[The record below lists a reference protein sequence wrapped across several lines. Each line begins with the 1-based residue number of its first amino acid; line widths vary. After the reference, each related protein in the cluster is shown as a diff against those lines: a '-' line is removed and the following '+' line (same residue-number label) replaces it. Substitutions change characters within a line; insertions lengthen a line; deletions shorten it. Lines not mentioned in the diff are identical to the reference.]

1 MLTAGVAGIALAA
14 LVLVLSVVGVWAAL
28 DRRPDAGILRLGCAL
43 AGSAVFALIALE
55 AQRRDRPNP
64 VLLFDLFARDG
75 LLGAAAARSWR
86 PIARAV
92 SRLTGEGL
100 AAVVGLAALALALA
114 RRRRDAAVVLV
125 GASSAWAVSGLLKLG
140 FGVPR
145 PRARIPWDLFS
156 SFGFPSG
163 HALVTL
169 SACGLLAWSV
179 ARGAGGGARLA
190 LGLACVVIALAA
202 GAARV
207 VLNAH
212 WPSDILGGLVFGAA
226 WLNLVTL
233 VAARGDTR

>member
-1 MLTAGVAGIALAA
+1 MSLAGG
-14 LVLVLSVVGVWAAL
+14 WAAL
-28 DRRPDAGILRLGCAL
+28 DRRPGPGVLRLACAL
-43 AGSAVFALIALE
+43 AASAVFALIALE

-75 LLGAAAARSWR
+75 LIGAAAARGWR
-86 PIARAV
+86 PVARAI

-100 AAVVGLAALALALA
+100 AAVVALAALALTLA
-114 RRRRDAAVVLV
+114 RRRRDAAVVLLGAV
-125 GASSAWAVSGLLKLG
+125 GAWAVAGLLKLG
-140 FGVPR
+140 YGVPR

-169 SACGLLAWSV
+169 AACGLLAWSV
-179 ARGAGGGARLA
+179 APGAGAVSRLA
-190 LGLACVVIALAA
+190 LSLACLAIALAA

-212 WPSDILGGLVFGAA
+212 WPSDVLGGLVFGVA
-226 WLNLVTL
+226 WLSLVTL
-233 VAARGDTR
+233 VAARGDAR

>member
-1 MLTAGVAGIALAA
+1 
-14 LVLVLSVVGVWAAL
+14 
-28 DRRPDAGILRLGCAL
+28 
-43 AGSAVFALIALE
+43 VFALIAVE

-64 VLLFDLFARDG
+64 LLLFDLVARDG
-75 LLGAAAARSWR
+75 LLGGATARGWR

-100 AAVVGLAALALALA
+100 AVVVGLAVLALALV
-114 RRRRDAAVVLV
+114 RRRRDAWVVLL
-125 GASSAWAVSGLLKLG
+125 GAAGAWAASGILKLG

-169 SACGLLAWSV
+169 AACGLLAWSC
-179 ARGAGGGARLA
+179 ARGAGGGTRLA
-190 LGLACVVIALAA
+190 LGLACVVLAVAA
-202 GAARV
+202 GVSRV
-207 VLNAH
+207 ILNAH
-212 WPSDILGGLVFGAA
+212 WPSDVLGGLVFGTA

-233 VAARGDTR
+233 VAARGDAR